1 MQALGIMGSPRR
13 TGNTSILLQEI
24 MQILARDL
32 DTEIVNIADFKIEPC
47 ISCYSCLESGQ
58 CCLQDEM
65 FYDQLLSADAIIIA
79 SPAYFGSVPGPLKI
93 AMDRTWC
100 LRGRLAGKV
109 GGSVVVGRRYI
120 ENTLTTLNTFFLR
133 HGMILNSRGVI
144 GYAEKAGEIRRDSA
158 AFQDGRRLAESI
170 VWMLQKIAR

>member
-13 TGNTSILLQEI
+13 TGNTSILPQEI

-32 DTEIVNIADFKIEPC
+32 YTEIVNIADFKIEPC

-65 FYDQLLSADAIIIA
+65 FYDRLLAADAIIIA

-109 GGSVVVGRRYI
+109 GGVGRCREAVYREYI
-120 ENTLTTLNTFFLR
+120 NHAEHLLPPSR
-133 HGMILNSRGVI
+133 HDIELP
-144 GYAEKAGEIRRDSA
+144 RRDRLRRES
-158 AFQDGRRLAESI
+158 GRDMAGPGRLPGWSSPG
-170 VWMLQKIAR
+170 